1 MVKKSMKKLFVTLAA
16 FSAVSLS
23 ASADT
28 LTTSQNFFQP
38 RAFSANLAREML
50 MEGSKH
56 RDTNGWYGEFSATAA
71 YQRSWG
77 QDVRNSD
84 GGAELADSVNGLGV
98 HPFWSGTN
106 VMTIGT
112 NGTSGVANANLD
124 AYQFGLGSVTNY
136 TDATI
141 TLNPIVYQA
150 GADFMF
156 IVGSSANEPCFFA
169 KLKAPVGLYNIN
181 PNLTEVEATAVAYVP
196 GALTLTNLSA
206 DPAATMTQAFAG
218 YLPDGQIAQGDFS
231 PMQYGLIDG
240 DQSSGARFGDIEL
253 TAGYRFI
260 SNDDNSFSVAVR
272 AAAPTGGRAQ
282 GVYMMEPIFG
292 RGGNW
297 GLGGYVD
304 GHVKLWEGNNDNSFQ
319 LKFIANAMHLF
330 DADTVRSYDL
340 TANGAG
346 SKYLLVAN
354 YGSSASTTYLSS
366 IANLINYSTL
376 ASTSSF
382 GVEGDAALA
391 FTYMGRGWS
400 LDLGYEFWGRSAETL
415 EITEGF
421 ANNAYAVLGRQGV
434 GVSGTPSTYSNA
446 CQPLAQINLAA
457 NASTSVVTA
466 AGPAVAQTDLVD
478 ATSYVNRIALADL
491 NVEGAQQAT
500 ALTSKVFTK
509 VTYEWIDNNYR
520 PHLGVMGEFEI
531 STSDNNALPQWGVS
545 LVGGISF

>member
-1 MVKKSMKKLFVTLAA
+1 MKNIHYIAMSIENKLIILVEFNNSSYRTKKGIYDMVKKSMKKLFVGLAA
-16 FSAVSLS
+16 LSAVSLS

-28 LTTSQNFFQP
+28 LATSQNFFQP

-56 RDTNGWYGEFSATAA
+56 RDANGWYGEFSATAA

-77 QDVRNSD
+77 QNVSNSD
-84 GGAELADSVNGLGV
+84 GGAELADNVNGLGV

-112 NGTSGVANANLD
+112 NASSSDLD
-124 AYQFGLGSVTNY
+124 AYQFGLGTVTNY
-136 TDATI
+136 TDAAI

-169 KLKAPVGLYNIN
+169 KLKAPVGVYNIN
-181 PNLTEVEATAVAYVP
+181 PNLTEVEATAAVYAI
-196 GALTLTNLSA
+196 GALDTTTATVA

-218 YLPDGQIAQGDFS
+218 YLPEGQIAQGDFV
-231 PMQYGLIDG
+231 PMQYGLIQG

-260 SNDDNSFSVAVR
+260 SNDDNSLSIAVR
-272 AAAPTGGRAQ
+272 AAAPTGGRAE

-304 GHVKLWEGNNDNSFQ
+304 GHVKLWQGNNDNSLQ
-319 LKFIANAMHLF
+319 LKVMANAMHLF
-330 DADTVRSYDL
+330 KADTVRSYDL

-354 YGSSASTTYLSS
+354 YGDSASTTYLNS

-376 ASTSSF
+376 GSTSKF
-382 GVEGDAALA
+382 GVEGDAA
-391 FTYMGRGWS
+391 
-400 LDLGYEFWGRSAETL
+400 
-415 EITEGF
+415 
-421 ANNAYAVLGRQGV
+421 
-434 GVSGTPSTYSNA
+434 
-446 CQPLAQINLAA
+446 
-457 NASTSVVTA
+457 
-466 AGPAVAQTDLVD
+466 
-478 ATSYVNRIALADL
+478 
-491 NVEGAQQAT
+491 
-500 ALTSKVFTK
+500 
-509 VTYEWIDNNYR
+509 
-520 PHLGVMGEFEI
+520 
-531 STSDNNALPQWGVS
+531 
-545 LVGGISF
+545 